1 MPARRVGLFRAA
13 IAMLAGIGVVA
24 SALST
29 SAATETTAT
38 ETAPRTT
45 AIAWADCVYGLE
57 TVPTPPLA
65 AYLFTPDGLV
75 MRSFDNGR
83 VESAVI
89 GPKRYRAIAD
99 GIDHSTLF
107 DPPPPAPSPHPG
119 TTDLYHVGPTD
130 TRRTR
135 FAVRRDGE
143 WDDWS
148 VYRDYTEPEWAAV
161 GAAYAAAYDK
171 KLKWRPAAPRANAF
185 AVCDW
190 GAPREAMVIPASPT
204 TSKWGVAEIL
214 VVDCRRG
221 TAGAAASPVYAYR
234 LMRSGNVARTTVDSD
249 TRVARRTE
257 NADIGSKTMA
267 DFGARL
273 ERSGFFQNKD
283 MSGAVAS
290 DTGGQR
296 LSALRDDVRTTWSSE
311 RSPLRANYSE
321 IMSAILAKVS
331 DPGLKWA
338 AGQRDDNVF
347 SMCTQ

>member
-1 MPARRVGLFRAA
+1 
-13 IAMLAGIGVVA
+13 
-24 SALST
+24 
-29 SAATETTAT
+29 
-38 ETAPRTT
+38 
-45 AIAWADCVYGLE
+45 
-57 TVPTPPLA
+57 
-65 AYLFTPDGLV
+65 
-75 MRSFDNGR
+75 
-83 VESAVI
+83 
-89 GPKRYRAIAD
+89 
-99 GIDHSTLF
+99 
-107 DPPPPAPSPHPG
+107 
-119 TTDLYHVGPTD
+119 
-130 TRRTR
+130 
-135 FAVRRDGE
+135 
-143 WDDWS
+143 
-148 VYRDYTEPEWAAV
+148 
-161 GAAYAAAYDK
+161 
-171 KLKWRPAAPRANAF
+171 
-185 AVCDW
+185 
-190 GAPREAMVIPASPT
+190 
-204 TSKWGVAEIL
+204 
-214 VVDCRRG
+214 
-221 TAGAAASPVYAYR
+221 
-234 LMRSGNVARTTVDSD
+234 MRSGNVARTTVDSD